1 MAARAASVPVARLSQ
16 VCRWR
21 QGRHGRTERQNG
33 NGEVEVEMVKNK
45 KRRLS
50 APTASTKHPKPNAKA
65 NKPAKS
71 KSKSTPSKKKPEA
84 TIPFQ
89 AEDRIL
95 LVGEGDFS
103 FAKSIVEQHGCCDV
117 TATCFDSQPE
127 LFEKY
132 KPQAEEHV
140 RYLEEEGQTV
150 LYSVNA
156 VKLDQNKQLETTG
169 GLWDVVIFNFPHVG
183 GKSTDVN
190 RQVRFNQ
197 ELLVNFFKAA
207 MLLLAAGG
215 TIVVTL
221 FEGEPYTLWNIRDLA
236 RHSGLEVQRSFKF
249 LAEAYQ
255 GYSHARTLGN
265 IEGGGGW
272 KGEDRDARS
281 YVFQKKSAS
290 SGATGSGVPQKPKV
304 SGAAKRKRAADGD
317 SSGDEG

>member
-1 MAARAASVPVARLSQ
+1 MAKHKKRKLHAAAS
-16 VCRWR
+16 
-21 QGRHGRTERQNG
+21 GNKNHGHLA
-33 NGEVEVEMVKNK
+33 KPSK
-45 KRRLS
+45 P
-50 APTASTKHPKPNAKA
+50 AASTKKA
-65 NKPAKS
+65 EP
-71 KSKSTPSKKKPEA
+71 

-103 FAKSIVEQHGCCDV
+103 FAKAIVEQHGCCDV

-132 KPQAEEHV
+132 HPQGEEHV

-150 LYSVNA
+150 LYGVDA
-156 VKLDQNKQLETTG
+156 TKLDQNKQLRKAG
-169 GLWDVVIFNFPHVG
+169 GQWDVVLFNFPHVG
-183 GKSTDVN
+183 GKSKDVN

-197 ELLVNFFKAA
+197 ELLVSFFKAA
-207 MLLLAAGG
+207 LSLLAQDG

-236 RHSGLEVQRSFKF
+236 RHSGLEVQRSFEF
-249 LAEAYQ
+249 QAEAYP

-281 YVFQKKSAS
+281 YVFQKKAAD
-290 SGATGSGVPQKPKV
+290 SGGGGGSVRLKAL
-304 SGAAKRKRAADGD
+304 AAADTKRKRAADGD
-317 SSGDEG
+317 SSDDEG